1 MEYLLILEVSEFVL
15 LVVELIPKGQVVLV
29 PLLDFEDVC
38 LELRDQEVLLV
49 AGEMDAVVILQG

>member
-15 LVVELIPKGQVVLV
+15 LVVELIPEGQVVLV